1 LGFVHRLV
9 PVRRR
14 GDRPGMQTTPGA
26 GNTLLLVVSWLWV
39 GIPLVWGVVET
50 LRTSLALFR

>member
-1 LGFVHRLV
+1 MNDTV
-9 PVRRR
+9 P
-14 GDRPGMQTTPGA
+14 PAAQASPGA

-39 GIPLVWGVVET
+39 GVPLAWGVLET

>member
-1 LGFVHRLV
+1 MIDNVQ
-9 PVRRR
+9 PEA
-14 GDRPGMQTTPGA
+14 QATPGA